1 MIRYVRVLFLFVIAV
16 LLLQTFVQ
24 TVSFAFSQPSLSQSS
39 KKPYVLVFPLE
50 SVTWQDFRNP
60 LYPGFQLLLQTGS
73 VGLMNVN
80 TKAGYDRWSVY
91 ASAVMGEPTKQ
102 PVTKSMLLQNRAV
115 FGMALGQLGERLQKN
130 RVARFYI
137 GSQQTVPSALDP
149 AELFVIDPSRL
160 ENQPVTVQTHSPYWL
175 PDPTAPC
182 GIRDNV
188 QRIVSD
194 VKRVLRAGSGGL
206 IAIGVGDL
214 ARLESES
221 SHLSPA
227 QYAAFRKQALAEIN
241 AILLQLLPDC
251 HDNVTLIALGMP
263 VHGPHTEIGNRLA
276 PLGMVGPM
284 MRAGGLITSATT
296 HRTGLVALVDLLP
309 TLLAQLGLRSE
320 TTLGNPIVSTPVPKS
335 AKLVANAME
344 LSSVRSLSGAYM
356 DEWYD
361 WNLWYSTHRE
371 KWIISLAVLTLL
383 GMGMCIG
390 LCLRGRKL
398 WIGNTL
404 ASSICIGLSM
414 LPTMLLL
421 EAWWMRWLIVNQQIE
436 WLQQDT
442 WHGIVLFS
450 LLFLVTFV
458 AVRRVRDW
466 RRRLLFLGIV
476 AVVSELGLLMVQDLA
491 FSQSILGYDPQY
503 GARYYGIGNEYM
515 AGLVAFEMIVLTACF
530 QSFGKRSAIL
540 YWTCAVAF
548 MMALASTRLGANM
561 GGAVTAGMGNAILL
575 YRLHKGGWDKWGIVV
590 CGAALLFAIGCI
602 FGLHAVPVYSQT
614 HVGRILYWMKQSNWS
629 PIQQILLQ
637 KIHLNVRMLLARPS
651 WIAVGAGFFL
661 LLGWFLKRQHTVKRW
676 KLEHATWYQLAIS
689 LFWTAGIGF
698 LTNDSGIVV
707 ALLLLYSPTCLA
719 IAWAVS
725 RRG

>member
-1 MIRYVRVLFLFVIAV
+1 MIRYVRVLFLFVIAL
-16 LLLQTFVQ
+16 LLLQTSVQ
-24 TVSFAFSQPSLSQSS
+24 TVSFAFSQPSLRQSS
-39 KKPYVLVFPLE
+39 NQPYVLVFPLE
-50 SVTWQDFRNP
+50 SITWQDIRNP
-60 LYPGFQLLLQTGS
+60 MYPGFQLLLQTGS

-80 TKAGYDRWSVY
+80 TKAGYDRWSEY

-102 PVTKSMLLQNRAV
+102 PVVKSMLMQNRAV
-115 FGMALGQLGERLQKN
+115 FGMALGQLGELLQKN
-130 RVARFYI
+130 RIPRFYI
-137 GSQQTVPSALDP
+137 GSQQVVPSALDP
-149 AELFVIDPSRL
+149 AELFVIDSSRL
-160 ENQPVTVQTHSPYWL
+160 ENQSVTVQTQSPYWL
-175 PDPTAPC
+175 PDPAAPC

-194 VKRVLRAGSGGL
+194 VKRVLDTGSGGL

-227 QYAAFRKQALAEIN
+227 QYSAFRKQALAEIN

-251 HDNVTLIALGMP
+251 HDNVTLIVMGMP
-263 VHGPHTEIGNRLA
+263 VHGTQTTIGDRLA
-276 PLGMVGPM
+276 PFGMVGSM
-284 MRAGGLITSATT
+284 MQAGGLVTSATT

-320 TTLGNPIVSTPVPKS
+320 PTLGNPIVSTPVPKS
-335 AKLVANAME
+335 AKPVANAME
-344 LSSVRSLSGAYM
+344 LSFVRSSNGVYV
-356 DEWYD
+356 DDWYG

-371 KWIISLAVLTLL
+371 IWIIGLAILTLL

-390 LCLRGRKL
+390 LCLKGKKL
-398 WIGNTL
+398 WIGNTF

-414 LPTMLLL
+414 LPPMLLL
-421 EAWWMRWLIVNQQIE
+421 EAWWMRWLIVTQQIE
-436 WLQQDT
+436 WLQQDQ

-450 LLFLVTFV
+450 FLFFVTLV

-466 RRRLLFLGIV
+466 NSRLLFLGIV
-476 AVVSELGLLMVQDLA
+476 AVLSELGLLMVQDLA
-491 FSQSILGYDPQY
+491 FSQSILGYDPLH

-530 QSFGKRSAIL
+530 QTFGKRSAIL
-540 YWTCAVAF
+540 YWACAAAF

-575 YRLHKGGWDKWGIVV
+575 YRLHKGGWDRGGMVV
-590 CGAALLFAIGCI
+590 CGAALLLTFGCI
-602 FGLHAVPVYSQT
+602 IGLHAVPGYSQT
-614 HVGRILYWMKQSNWS
+614 HAGRILYWMKRSNWP

-637 KIHLNVRMLLARPS
+637 KIHLNVRMLFARPF
-651 WIAVGAGFFL
+651 WVAVGAGLFL
-661 LLGWFLKRQHTVKRW
+661 LLGWLLKRQHTVRRW

-689 LFWTAGIGF
+689 LFWTAWIGF
-698 LTNDSGIVV
+698 FTNDSGIVV
-707 ALLLLYSPTCLA
+707 VLLLLYSPACLG

-725 RRG
+725 KKG